1 MQRLERCVTVEN
13 YIFSEQI
20 PAKYAL
26 EITQGETYSM
36 IFQTACRKNNRC
48 GGMDG
53 YTYSFNSRSYRDVDS
68 LWAESIEELTKNISI
83 GMDQFGEKVLRIH
96 YSIPTFDSGDRQWDS
111 KRQLYLMCD
120 GKDIHLVI
128 MNGGYQ
134 IARLT
139 FFEKLLTA
147 DARMKPLFE
156 KLGWPM
162 NNIVWI

>member
-1 MQRLERCVTVEN
+1 
-13 YIFSEQI
+13 
-20 PAKYAL
+20 
-26 EITQGETYSM
+26 
-36 IFQTACRKNNRC
+36 
-48 GGMDG
+48 MDG

-68 LWAESIEELTKNISI
+68 LWAESIEELTQNISI